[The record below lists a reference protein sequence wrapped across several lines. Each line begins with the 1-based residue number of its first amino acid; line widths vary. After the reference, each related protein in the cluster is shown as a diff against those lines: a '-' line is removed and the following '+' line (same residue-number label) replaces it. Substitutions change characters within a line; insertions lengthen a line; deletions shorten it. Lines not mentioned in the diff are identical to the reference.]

1 MIAVAALLVAAQLV
15 VFQQEGS
22 LAAYDFTTKALPQLR
37 ELAKARGLS
46 LELKDAKAGAPED
59 VHTTPLLVYQDAAG
73 RSIFRGRSTDLDRIA
88 QFLRTVKAGPLA
100 NAETTHEN
108 MAVWRR
114 GRAVVIAPIKIT
126 GLSGVIPA
134 RFDEGEFSASA
145 RNAIVSG
152 FTRFRSERRVVT
164 GPSDRAFYMDFHPYR
179 DAAGRLYVST
189 AIYSGFNCV
198 EPVFLGFAEPVA
210 GDWADRADVFARAG
224 ALLEERVAQLSA
236 NSELGDAFDPVGR
249 DVPVVSWNALG
260 LALPKAETAPGA
272 PARAAT
278 QALPRRL
285 VVNEARPDDPPR
297 LQFRFAPPLD
307 TYNGEVRT
315 LSGTIVLGERS
326 RLRGA
331 VGTLEAATAS
341 VTMGNKT
348 LDAEL
353 RSAML
358 RVDAFP
364 VARFVIDPV
373 EAADVELAPD
383 VPTPFTATGHLEMLG
398 VSIPLSVNAQAEP
411 ALAED
416 GSPWLDVRARF
427 VLRIGAAFGLKG
439 PDGPA
444 PANDT
449 LEFAVRLA
457 LKPEAQAPAI
467 SPATSR

>member
-1 MIAVAALLVAAQLV
+1 
-15 VFQQEGS
+15 
-22 LAAYDFTTKALPQLR
+22 
-37 ELAKARGLS
+37 
-46 LELKDAKAGAPED
+46 
-59 VHTTPLLVYQDAAG
+59 
-73 RSIFRGRSTDLDRIA
+73 
-88 QFLRTVKAGPLA
+88 
-100 NAETTHEN
+100 
-108 MAVWRR
+108 
-114 GRAVVIAPIKIT
+114 
-126 GLSGVIPA
+126 
-134 RFDEGEFSASA
+134 
-145 RNAIVSG
+145 
-152 FTRFRSERRVVT
+152 
-164 GPSDRAFYMDFHPYR
+164 
-179 DAAGRLYVST
+179 
-189 AIYSGFNCV
+189 
-198 EPVFLGFAEPVA
+198 VFLGFAEPVA

-236 NSELGDAFDPVGR
+236 GSEVGDAFDPVGHE
-249 DVPVVSWNALG
+249 VPVTSWNALG
-260 LALPKAETAPGA
+260 LALPKAETTAVAPG
-272 PARAAT
+272 RAAA

-285 VVNEARPDDPPR
+285 VVDEARPDDPPR

-307 TYNGEVRT
+307 TYNGEVRA
-315 LSGTIVLGERS
+315 LSGTIVLGEGS

-358 RVDAFP
+358 KVDAFP

-373 EAADVELAPD
+373 EAADAALSPG
-383 VPTPFTATGHLEMLG
+383 VPTPFTATGRLEMLG
-398 VSIPLSVNAQAEP
+398 VTVPLSVNAQAEP

-427 VLRIGAAFGLKG
+427 VLRIGAAFGLTG

-457 LKPEAQAPAI
+457 LKAETPQPAV

>member
-1 MIAVAALLVAAQLV
+1 MIAIGALLVAAQLV

-22 LAAYDFTTKALPQLR
+22 PADYDFTTKALPQLR
-37 ELAKARGLS
+37 ELAKTRGIA
-46 LELKDAKAGAPED
+46 LELKDAKKGAPED
-59 VHTTPLLVYQDAAG
+59 VHTTPLLVYQDASG
-73 RSIFRGRSTDLDRIA
+73 RSIFRGRSTEMDRIS

-108 MAVWRR
+108 MAVWRQ
-114 GRAVVIAPIKIT
+114 GRAAVIAPIKIT
-126 GLSGVIPA
+126 GLSGVLPA
-134 RFDEGEFSASA
+134 QFDEGAFLATAS
-145 RNAIVSG
+145 NAILSG
-152 FTRFRSERRVVT
+152 FTRFRSERRVAT
-164 GPSDRAFYMDFHPYR
+164 GPSDRAFYMDFHPHR
-179 DAAGRLYVST
+179 DATGRLYVST

-198 EPVFLGFAEPVA
+198 EPVFLGFAEPVT

-224 ALLEERVAQLSA
+224 ALLEERVAQLGA
-236 NSELGDAFDPVGR
+236 NSDIGDAFDPVGR
-249 DVPVVSWNALG
+249 EVPVVSWNALG
-260 LALPKAETAPGA
+260 LALPKAETTTVA
-272 PARAAT
+272 PARATT

-285 VVNEARPDDPPR
+285 TVDDARPDDPPR

-307 TYNGEVRT
+307 TYNGEVSA
-315 LSGTIVLGERS
+315 LSGTIVLGEGA

-331 VGTLEAATAS
+331 TGMLEAATAS

-348 LDAEL
+348 LDSEL

-373 EAADVELAPD
+373 ETEDVALSPG

-427 VLRIGAAFGLKG
+427 VLHIGAAFGLKG

-457 LKPEAQAPAI
+457 LKPEAPAPEISPAI
-467 SPATSR
+467 SR